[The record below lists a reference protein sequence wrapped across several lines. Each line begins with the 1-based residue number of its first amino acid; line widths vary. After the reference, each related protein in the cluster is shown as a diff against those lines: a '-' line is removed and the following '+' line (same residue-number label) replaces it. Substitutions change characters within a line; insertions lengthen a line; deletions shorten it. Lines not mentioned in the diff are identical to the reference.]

1 MRTRPLAYLITF
13 TTYGTWMHGDKRGS
27 VDKRHNRYG
36 TAFLGQN
43 CSRQMKEYSILK
55 NQPLELTPHLRQ
67 AVLRAIIGVCEVRKW
82 FAHAVHVRGNHV
94 HIVVSADDEP
104 DRIMRDFKSYAT
116 RAIKQRSDGNSKIKK
131 FWTRHG
137 STKYLWTKES
147 LVSAIGY
154 VKNEQGRTMEFGSTN
169 TNGVKVNKQSPERK

>member
-36 TAFLGQN
+36 AVFLGQN
-43 CSRQMKEYSILK
+43 CTRQMKERSVLK
-55 NQPLELTPHLRQ
+55 NPPLELTLTLRQ

-82 FAHAVHVRGNHV
+82 FAHAVHVRSNHV
-94 HIVVSADDEP
+94 HIVVSGDEEP
-104 DRIMRDFKSYAT
+104 DRMMRDFKSYAT
-116 RAIKQRSDGNSKIKK
+116 RAIKEHSNVKSKFKG

-154 VKNEQGRTMEFGSTN
+154 VKNEQGQMMEFGS
-169 TNGVKVNKQSPERK
+169 SERHGAPNVSEG